1 MFAGYDAKKKKKN
14 PNPRFPSEHR
24 RDNVAELMSI
34 KISFKMGQ
42 WAVILCFP
50 FRHCRQFVLQWNQT
64 FMKVF
69 QESTE
74 QQVSDVL

>member
-1 MFAGYDAKKKKKN
+1 MQKKKKE
-14 PNPRFPSEHR
+14 NPRFPSEHR
-24 RDNVAELMSI
+24 RDNVAELMGI
-34 KISFKMGQ
+34 KMSFKMGQ
-42 WAVILCFP
+42 GAVICCFQ

-74 QQVSDVL
+74 Q